1 MGLGLRRTRVHPEA
15 KPQPPRNLTSTS
27 GSTRMGASIH
37 TPARLACALADAAA
51 FCTLKPAFSYPMP
64 PSRPLGSLLL
74 LGSLLSGLAFPAL
87 ASDPAAWREYG
98 QKVQSR
104 CLAASSLKGAKPLG
118 ERLDMPAP
126 AGDGLM
132 INLLLLEGVAPQPF
146 RKGARVRELCMYDQR
161 SGQARVA
168 EADAL
173 FAPRKN

>member
-1 MGLGLRRTRVHPEA
+1 
-15 KPQPPRNLTSTS
+15 
-27 GSTRMGASIH
+27 
-37 TPARLACALADAAA
+37 
-51 FCTLKPAFSYPMP
+51 MP
-64 PSRPLGSLLL
+64 PCRPLGSLLL

-118 ERLDMPAP
+118 ERLDLPGP
-126 AGDGLM
+126 GGDGSM
-132 INLLLLEGVAPQPF
+132 ISILLLEGVAPQPF
-146 RKGARVRELCMYDQR
+146 RKGARLRELCLYDQR

>member
-1 MGLGLRRTRVHPEA
+1 
-15 KPQPPRNLTSTS
+15 
-27 GSTRMGASIH
+27 
-37 TPARLACALADAAA
+37 
-51 FCTLKPAFSYPMP
+51 
-64 PSRPLGSLLL
+64 
-74 LGSLLSGLAFPAL
+74 
-87 ASDPAAWREYG
+87 
-98 QKVQSR
+98 
-104 CLAASSLKGAKPLG
+104 
-118 ERLDMPAP
+118 MPAP